1 MKYTI
6 VAFLTM
12 IAFSAQA
19 RMVNDTIPYWH
30 INYGKTVILQG
41 NLVSAQPGRHELTV
55 KSGSVKDLTVSFV
68 YDVQPK
74 TSSLVIKEKND
85 VLRIVDHDPVM
96 GSYFV
101 VPVREL
107 ISTHQP
113 DVRYELDFYYTS
125 NQDKKERK
133 LATIIFIFK

>member
-30 INYGKTVILQG
+30 ISYGKTVILQG
-41 NLVSAQPGRHELTV
+41 NLTSYPGRHELIIQ
-55 KSGSVKDLTVSFV
+55 SGTVKDLTVSFV
-68 YDVQPK
+68 FENQPH
-74 TSSLVIKEKND
+74 TSSLVIKEKNE
-85 VLRIVDHDPVM
+85 VLRTIDHDPVM

-113 DVRYELDFYYTS
+113 DVRYELDFYYTR
-125 NQDKKERK
+125 NQDKEHK